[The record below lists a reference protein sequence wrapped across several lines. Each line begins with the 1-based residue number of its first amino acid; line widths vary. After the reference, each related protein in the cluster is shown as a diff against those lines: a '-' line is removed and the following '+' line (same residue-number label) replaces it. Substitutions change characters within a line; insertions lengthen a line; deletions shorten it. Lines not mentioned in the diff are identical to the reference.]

1 MTWWHVLQHWLA
13 VHTGT
18 VNESG
23 PYYGFWSGFGSD
35 IGEVAIIGGL
45 IGVARNHNCHVKGC
59 WRWAHHEY
67 EMDGATYKLCRIH
80 HPATPD
86 RLHGAE
92 KFLEHHLAQVEGTN
106 DSTNS
111 SVGH

>member
-67 EMDGATYKLCRIH
+67 TMDGASYKLCRIH

-92 KFLEHHLAQVEGTN
+92 VFLEHHLAELEGKN
-106 DSTNS
+106 DSTHA